1 MLKKLTVD
9 EINRRRKEFGY
20 FPFCAGVIIIAIVA
34 VPLASVYLRTWKPLL
49 YWIPAFILISILPF
63 EVGGILFAAILINA
77 GYSYIT
83 VKKINESILNNYSVS
98 ELKSS
103 ETQEDYQESNY
114 LEKTILDIL
123 EEHSSL
129 TIGRICAYSDYP
141 YEKVKAKLEYLKKA
155 GVIEEKI
162 TTSDTIEY
170 SLI

>member
-9 EINRRRKEFGY
+9 EINRRRKKFGY
-20 FPFCAGVIIIAIVA
+20 FPFCAGVVIIAIVA

-49 YWIPAFILISILPF
+49 YWIPALILASILPF
-63 EVGGILFAAILINA
+63 ELGGVFFASILINA

-83 VKKINESILNNYSVS
+83 VKRINTSLLNNHSTI
-98 ELKSS
+98 ELQSI
-103 ETQEDYQESNY
+103 ETPDTDKGSND

-123 EEHSSL
+123 EDHSSL

-141 YEKVKAKLEYLKKA
+141 YEMVKAKLKYLKKA

>member
-49 YWIPAFILISILPF
+49 YWIPALILVSILPF
-63 EVGGILFAAILINA
+63 ELGGVFFASILINA

-83 VKKINESILNNYSVS
+83 VKRINNLLLNNHSTI
-98 ELKSS
+98 ELQSLATPDADK
-103 ETQEDYQESNY
+103 ESND

-123 EEHSSL
+123 EDHSSL
-129 TIGRICAYSDYP
+129 TIGRICAFSDYP
-141 YEKVKAKLEYLKKA
+141 YAMVKTKLEYLKKV
-155 GVIEEKI
+155 GVIEERV

-170 SLI
+170 SLM